1 VTAYVLRVS
10 LKPSPCKTIRWK
22 LRWNKNWASEKLA
35 SACTARP
42 KIKKRRPMASIS
54 AAKNQ
59 HSIARGQVA
68 IETARNRNGT
78 MKSTDE
84 IAYLLAL

>member
-1 VTAYVLRVS
+1 
-10 LKPSPCKTIRWK
+10 
-22 LRWNKNWASEKLA
+22 
-35 SACTARP
+35 
-42 KIKKRRPMASIS
+42 MASIS